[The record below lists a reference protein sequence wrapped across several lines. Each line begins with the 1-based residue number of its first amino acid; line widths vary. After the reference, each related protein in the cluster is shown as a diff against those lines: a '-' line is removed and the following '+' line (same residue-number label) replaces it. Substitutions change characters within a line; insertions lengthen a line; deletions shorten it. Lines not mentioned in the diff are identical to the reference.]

1 MKFFSEMPV
10 YIEKKKAG
18 NSNPKCYLSDMKGC
32 SDKISKEHYISK
44 NLLDKI
50 EKQNRTID
58 ICGLSWL
65 PKECLKSI
73 GKASLASNIL
83 CTHHNSKLSGLD
95 VEIGNF
101 FDAIFCI
108 DKGFVNDSS
117 TNHTYQIDGTYIE
130 RWVIKT
136 ILGMVESNQ
145 IVQKSEAGFHYNKK
159 CLDLMCNPSQR
170 WPLGWGLYF
179 SNRNSGVTHHSSSLE
194 LIPKHN
200 AGNGELLE
208 LGLKFNGF
216 EMNFLMR
223 RPDHVNSFGIHRARK
238 MIFTK
243 GALNSEI
250 HFNWRGHKVGQDVSY
265 SYAGKYSGLSPDHNL
280 PRVK

>member
-1 MKFFSEMPV
+1 
-10 YIEKKKAG
+10 
-18 NSNPKCYLSDMKGC
+18 MKGC

-65 PKECLKSI
+65 PKESLKSI
-73 GKASLASNIL
+73 GKANLASNIL
-83 CTHHNSKLSGLD
+83 CTYHNSRLSGLD

-101 FDAIFCI
+101 VDAIFCI
-108 DKGFVNDSS
+108 DKGFVSDTSA
-117 TNHTYQIDGTYIE
+117 NHAYQIDGTYIE

-136 ILGMVESNQ
+136 IVGMVESNQ
-145 IVQKSEAGFHYNKK
+145 IVQKSGDGFHYNKK
-159 CLDLMCNPSQR
+159 CLDLMSSASQR

-179 SNRNSGVTHHSSSLE
+179 SNSGIMNHSSSFE

-200 AGNGELLE
+200 PSNGELLA

-216 EMNFLMR
+216 EMNFLMGK
-223 RPDHVNSFGIHRARK
+223 PDHANSFGIQRARK

-250 HFNWRGHKVGQDVSY
+250 HFNWRNHKVGEDVLY
-265 SYAGKYSGLSPDHNL
+265 SYAGKYSGYAPDHNL